1 MAPASRSLPKKWK
14 DGVVAAGWF
23 GREARLGYIPLSEY
37 ASAVG
42 EEHAQTTVEH
52 VARSHAMSIKKA
64 GRMLGYSPA
73 YSSLQAARE
82 AVEWLNDNGA
92 FARRLPFA

>member
-1 MAPASRSLPKKWK
+1 
-14 DGVVAAGWF
+14 
-23 GREARLGYIPLSEY
+23 
-37 ASAVG
+37 
-42 EEHAQTTVEH
+42 
-52 VARSHAMSIKKA
+52 MSIKKA